1 MFDIWVF
8 FYLDLIYS
16 FILSY
21 IIMFMQEEGVL
32 KGQELENAVSDA
44 DYTKAIQIAFELR
57 RPRKLFELF
66 AELFRLGTFFYIYIY
81 IYILVFSMVYI
92 FLSQVLCRKR
102 KAENQIDKALNALGK
117 EEFRLLF
124 EYVREWNSKPKLCHV
139 AQFVLFRVFN
149 ILPPTEIIEVIFLS
163 IPLLSL

>member
-1 MFDIWVF
+1 
-8 FYLDLIYS
+8 
-16 FILSY
+16 
-21 IIMFMQEEGVL
+21 
-32 KGQELENAVSDA
+32 
-44 DYTKAIQIAFELR
+44 
-57 RPRKLFELF
+57 
-66 AELFRLGTFFYIYIY
+66 
-81 IYILVFSMVYI
+81 MVYA

>member
-66 AELFRLGTFFYIYIY
+66 AEIFRLGTFFFYIYIY
-81 IYILVFSMVYI
+81 IYFG
-92 FLSQVLCRKR
+92 FLYGVCIS
-102 KAENQIDKALNALGK
+102 
-117 EEFRLLF
+117 
-124 EYVREWNSKPKLCHV
+124 
-139 AQFVLFRVFN
+139 
-149 ILPPTEIIEVIFLS
+149 
-163 IPLLSL
+163 